1 MNKKI
6 LATTLG
12 LSLVLTLSACSG
24 EKNKAA
30 EGTKNAAEVTT
41 NNKAKVEVTTNNKA
55 KVSEESKNAQGT
67 ETVDPSKA
75 EVIAD
80 KSMSLDLSAA
90 KLTKEEAFDNF
101 KKLHPDAKVESLGLE
116 AEGPDLLY
124 KIDGYDAEKEY
135 EVTINAVTGDVIKDE
150 FEVEKTQGNVADVKK
165 DMLAKIDGFVE
176 KAIAEAGDGF
186 IATDYTLEFDNGKY
200 LVEVEVEKDVK
211 DISYAYDVASG
222 NLIEKD
228 M

>member
-6 LATTLG
+6 LIATLG

-30 EGTKNAAEVTT
+30 EETKNATEGTKNAA
-41 NNKAKVEVTTNNKA
+41 EVTTNNKA

-116 AEGPDLLY
+116 AEGPNLLY

-200 LVEVEVEKDVK
+200 LVEVEVEKDGK
-211 DISYAYDVASG
+211 DISYAYDLATGKLV
-222 NLIEKD
+222 EKD

>member
-6 LATTLG
+6 LIGTLG
-12 LSLVLTLSACSG
+12 LSLVLTLSACNG
-24 EKNKAA
+24 ANKTA
-30 EGTKNAAEVTT
+30 EETKNNAAVTT
-41 NNKAKVEVTTNNKA
+41 NNNKN
-55 KVSEESKNAQGT
+55 VSEETKNAQGT
-67 ETVDPSKA
+67 ETVDPAKA
-75 EVIAD
+75 KVIAD

-90 KLTKEEAFDNF
+90 KITKEEAFDNL
-101 KKLHPDAKVESLGLE
+101 KKLHADAKIESLGLE
-116 AEGPDLLY
+116 AEGAKLLY

-135 EVTINAVTGDVIKDE
+135 EVTIDAETGDVVKDE
-150 FEVEKTQGNVADVKK
+150 FEAENTQNKVADLQKN
-165 DMLAKIDGFVE
+165 MLASIDGFVK

-186 IATDYTLEFDNGKY
+186 IATDYTLEFDDGKY
-200 LVEVEVEKDVK
+200 IVEVEVEKDGK